1 MKKSKVQKPD
11 WILEGYDS
19 KEAYE
24 KAKGIKSEKKQKKA
38 YKIKICPK
46 CKSNN
51 VGIVLSGNDY
61 EEERNTGRE
70 WECRKCKWKGESIGE
85 KELSEN
91 EFMKYLDDK
100 GEEIP

>member
-1 MKKSKVQKPD
+1 MKKSKVQTPD

-61 EEERNTGRE
+61 EEESNTGRE
-70 WECRKCKWKGESIGE
+70 WECRKCKWRGKDIVEKGLTDAEFINHLE
-85 KELSEN
+85 KEE
-91 EFMKYLDDK
+91 MKN
-100 GEEIP
+100 G